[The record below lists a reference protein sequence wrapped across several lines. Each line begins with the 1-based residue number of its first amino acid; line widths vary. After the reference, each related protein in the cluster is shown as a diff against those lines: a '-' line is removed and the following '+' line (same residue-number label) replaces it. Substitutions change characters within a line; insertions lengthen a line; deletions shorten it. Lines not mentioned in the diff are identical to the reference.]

1 MRSLAAAAVLLGL
14 ATACQSSHPTAVQQ
28 TQPSATASPTASPLS
43 PSLLPTVLPTA
54 SLTPAPRTTTRP
66 AVSHGAAATPA
77 STPSPTSS
85 PRPVAVTSPSPKPA
99 PRPSPT
105 RSPAPKPTIPKGTT
119 HTIHMQSPYA
129 FSPMTL
135 TIAVG
140 DSIRVVNDDS
150 THHTFT
156 DSGVFD
162 SGDMGGGA
170 SYTYRFTRAGTF
182 DFVCTYH
189 ESLGMKGRVT
199 VR

>member
-1 MRSLAAAAVLLGL
+1 VRSLTAAAVLLGL
-14 ATACQSSHPTAVQQ
+14 ATACQGSHPTAAQL
-28 TQPSATASPTASPLS
+28 QPSTTGSPAASPTSA
-43 PSLLPTVLPTA
+43 VLPTA
-54 SLTPAPRTTTRP
+54 SLTPAPRTTSVP
-66 AVSHGAAATPA
+66 AVPHSTAATPA
-77 STPSPTSS
+77 PTPSPTSS
-85 PRPVAVTSPSPKPA
+85 PRPVATPSPSPKPA

-105 RSPAPKPTIPKGTT
+105 RSPTPKPTVPMGAT

-135 TIAVG
+135 TIAMG
-140 DSIRVVNDDS
+140 DSVRVVNDDS

-162 SGDMGGGA
+162 SGDLGGGG

-182 DFVCTYH
+182 DYVCNYH
-189 ESLGMKGRVT
+189 ASLGMKGRIT